1 MKHADTPISVIDG
14 ARETFAFACFVAD
27 AINAGRITPSTL
39 REKIKIDEG
48 GHGIVFTKTFTRE
61 EIAAGARNLILMAW
75 GTSAIATDKAMD
87 AVFGKKFPSDASELG
102 SARAFLYQIRC
113 AFAHDPL
120 NPIWAPKEP
129 YRRIYRIML
138 EVPGEAGQ
146 RATRTIEF
154 DGSLLNGRHLSG
166 QDIGGLG
173 GYLSLLEYCLTQTK
187 NHPKGNVP
195 YVPPVEN

>member
-14 ARETFAFACFVAD
+14 ARDSFAFACFVAD

-39 REKIKIDEG
+39 REEIKIDEG

-87 AVFGKKFPSDASELG
+87 TVFGKKFPHDTGELG
-102 SARAFLYQIRC
+102 SARAVVYQIRC

-120 NPIWAPKEP
+120 NPIWAPSKS
-129 YRRIYRIML
+129 YRRMYRIML
-138 EVPGEAGQ
+138 EVQGESGQ
-146 RATRTIEF
+146 RADRAIEF
-154 DGSLLNGRHLSG
+154 DGSSLNGKHLGG
-166 QDIGGLG
+166 QDIGGMG
-173 GYLSLLEYCLTQTK
+173 GYLSLLEYCITQSK
-187 NHPKGNVP
+187 KHPKGNIS
-195 YVPPVEN
+195 YVLPVGD

>member
-1 MKHADTPISVIDG
+1 MKHADTPISVIYG
-14 ARETFAFACFVAD
+14 ARETFAFACFIAD
-27 AINAGRITPSTL
+27 AIDAGRITPNTL
-39 REKIKIDEG
+39 REEIKIDEG
-48 GHGIVFTKTFTRE
+48 GHGLIFTKTFSRE
-61 EIAAGARNLILMAW
+61 ELVAGGRNLRLMAW

-87 AVFGKKFPSDASELG
+87 AVFGKKFPYDSSELG
-102 SARAFLYQIRC
+102 SARAVTYQIRC

-129 YRRIYRIML
+129 YRRKYRIML
-138 EVPGEAGQ
+138 EVPGETGQ

-154 DGSLLNGRHLSG
+154 DGSSLNGRHLSG

-187 NHPKGNVP
+187 KHPKGNVS
-195 YVPPVEN
+195 YVPPVGN